1 VVGGRDP
8 LCGSARSASATLQH
22 AQIFVYPNSINSRIR
37 KNMKFTISR
46 LSDPQLSLPLALSLV
61 LTLPPSHECSR
72 AREYVGSEKKLF
84 D

>member
-1 VVGGRDP
+1 
-8 LCGSARSASATLQH
+8 
-22 AQIFVYPNSINSRIR
+22 
-37 KNMKFTISR
+37 MKFTTSR